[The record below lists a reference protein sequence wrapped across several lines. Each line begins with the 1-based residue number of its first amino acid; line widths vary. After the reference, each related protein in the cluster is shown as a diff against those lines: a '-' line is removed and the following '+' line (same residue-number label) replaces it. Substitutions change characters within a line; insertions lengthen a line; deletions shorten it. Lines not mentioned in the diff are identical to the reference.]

1 MSATIIN
8 ICPYCEY
15 TSTKGFEQ
23 ICPACGRILTGPKDS
38 VFESPNYLYK
48 QKKNLLKVA
57 KNDKLNPEKF
67 SIFSS
72 DLISKLHMWSRLC
85 TTEDKMAV
93 LFDAAL
99 VLENIIH
106 SQTPVTDLRT
116 IIQIAKKIGALGNVI
131 EEYFKAGGSPHDREV
146 RQLLTNNGNVV
157 GSPPTTPSGR
167 Y

>member
-1 MSATIIN
+1 MSATTIN

-23 ICPACGRILTGPKDS
+23 ICPACGRILRGPKDS
-38 VFESPNYLYK
+38 IFESPNYLYK

-57 KNDKLNPEKF
+57 ENDKLNPEKF
-67 SIFSS
+67 SLFNL
-72 DLISKLHMWSRLC
+72 DLTSKLHMWSRQC

-116 IIQIAKKIGALGNVI
+116 IIQIAKKIGTLGNVI
-131 EEYFKAGGSPHDREV
+131 EEYFKAGGSPYDREV
-146 RQLLTNNGNVV
+146 RQLLTDNGNGV
-157 GSPPTTPSGR
+157 GNQAAAPAGR